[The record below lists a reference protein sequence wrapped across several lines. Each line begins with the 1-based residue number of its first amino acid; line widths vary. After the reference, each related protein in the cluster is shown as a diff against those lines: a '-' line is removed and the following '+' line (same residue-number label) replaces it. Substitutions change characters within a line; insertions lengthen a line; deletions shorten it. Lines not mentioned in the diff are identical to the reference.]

1 MLRKILLSSMLIAG
15 MAGTAMAAPL
25 TVTSEGENFHV
36 EYSNDGG
43 NILGGGP
50 VQVIGRGQTAR
61 YLHAPDAPAQRG
73 WYAEFQGQGESGAI
87 VYVPAPG
94 TDMATNPHPQG

>member
-1 MLRKILLSSMLIAG
+1 MFRNAILSALLAAG
-15 MAGTAMAAPL
+15 FASTAFAAPL

-50 VQVIGRGQTAR
+50 VTVVGRGPTAR

-73 WYAEFQGQGESGAI
+73 WIAQFQGQGETGGI
-87 VYVPAPG
+87 LYVPAPS
-94 TDMATNPHPQG
+94 TDTAANPHPQG